1 MKKTKWLIYTVI
13 IGLIPFLIRSFICLF
28 DKTSSFSYWLN
39 ETDFIIFGL
48 VLNLSNINE
57 LEDKEI
63 ENKIWKT
70 KKIGYSIVQI
80 IVFSAIFSII
90 TYSEFKSNTD
100 LNITTVKACSIIL
113 ALVSFLF
120 SYSIF
125 NRFNKLGTYE

>member
-28 DKTSSFSYWLN
+28 DNTSTLSYWLN

-57 LEDKEI
+57 LEDKKI
-63 ENKIWKT
+63 ENQLWKT
-70 KKIGYSIVQI
+70 KNIGISVIQI
-80 IVFSAIFSII
+80 IIFSAIFAIV
-90 TYSEFKSNTD
+90 TYSNFKSNPD
-100 LNITTVKACSIIL
+100 LNENTVKACSIIL
-113 ALVSFLF
+113 ASVSFIF

-125 NRFNKLGTYE
+125 NRINTLGNYE

>member
-28 DKTSSFSYWLN
+28 DKTSSLNYWLN

-57 LEDKEI
+57 LEGKEI

-70 KKIGYSIVQI
+70 KKMGYSIIQI

-100 LNITTVKACSIIL
+100 LNIITVKTCSMVL